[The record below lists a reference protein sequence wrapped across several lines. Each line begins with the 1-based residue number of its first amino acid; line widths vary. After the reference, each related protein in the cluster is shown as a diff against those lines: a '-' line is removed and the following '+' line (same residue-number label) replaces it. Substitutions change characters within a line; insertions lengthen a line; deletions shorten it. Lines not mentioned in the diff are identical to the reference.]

1 MAQIIL
7 FARHMPGPLLANT
20 RSGNRAE
27 YFAQYVLSALGVS
40 SPVPRPED
48 IGIDFHCALA
58 HKKGRLLF
66 FEHTFGVQVG
76 TIGSKEFRYGV
87 SRKQKRWKFKPYETA
102 WLFSQSL
109 PLFVATVDQKSL
121 TFRLYSTSPMW
132 ITKYLVGEPAE
143 IILAPDENH
152 NPETGV
158 VQKKLLPKGFGNRRT
173 YRIPLSAPVVE
184 LCLTTFTEEDTER
197 ACGALRKAIDTERQ
211 NLLYRDFGL
220 HFVEWLQNIVPNDPR
235 RPYEVGQFYR
245 GNTKPGHLAR
255 QLASLFP
262 VIISLGQNLSA
273 RKNVEWLAKIVPV
286 FTLYEQ
292 ERLPDFLQ
300 PVIKGFNDQVEQ
312 ARGTNGLPP
321 APAE

>member
-1 MAQIIL
+1 
-7 FARHMPGPLLANT
+7 MPGPLLANA
-20 RSGNRAE
+20 RFGNRAE

-58 HKKGRLLF
+58 HKEGHLLF
-66 FEHTFGVQVG
+66 FEHTSGVQVG

-87 SRKQKRWKFKPYETA
+87 SRKRKPWKFKPYETA

-143 IILAPDENH
+143 IILAPDEYH

-158 VQKKLLPKGFGNRRT
+158 LQEKLLPEGFGDRRT
-173 YRIPLSAPVVE
+173 YRIPLFAPVVE

-197 ACGALRKAIDTERQ
+197 ARGALRKAIDTERK
-211 NLLYRDFGL
+211 NLRYRDFGL
-220 HFVEWLQNIVPNDPR
+220 HFVEWLLDIVPNDPS
-235 RPYEVGQFYR
+235 RPYDVGHYYAW
-245 GNTKPGHLAR
+245 NTEPGRNVAR
-255 QLASLFP
+255 QLDSLLP
-262 VIISLGQNLSA
+262 VIISLAQNLNA
-273 RKNVEWLAKIVPV
+273 QTNFEWLAKIVPV

-292 ERLPDFLQ
+292 ERLPGFLRTM
-300 PVIKGFNDQVEQ
+300 IKEFNDQVEGGA
-312 ARGTNGLPP
+312 ARGK
-321 APAE
+321 E